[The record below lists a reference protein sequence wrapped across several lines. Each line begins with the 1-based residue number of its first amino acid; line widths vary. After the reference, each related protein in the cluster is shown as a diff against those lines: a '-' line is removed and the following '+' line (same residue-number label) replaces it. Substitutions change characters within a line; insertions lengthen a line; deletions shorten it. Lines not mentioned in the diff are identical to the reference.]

1 MNRHFLW
8 FAMVPGLLFA
18 GVAIADYPIMNAVAD
33 KLVQKYQRSTCEQ
46 LWQEKAEQQGRP
58 KPEKEQELVQLLH
71 DDPKMRAAFIHRV
84 AAPILNKMFECSMI
98 P

>member
-8 FAMVPGLLFA
+8 FAMVPALLLA

-58 KPEKEQELVQLLH
+58 KPEKEQELVQLLR
-71 DDPKMRAAFIHRV
+71 DDPKMRTAFIHRV
-84 AAPILNKMFECSMI
+84 ASPILNKMFECGII

>member
-8 FAMVPGLLFA
+8 FAMVPSLLLA
-18 GVAIADYPIMNAVAD
+18 DAAVADYPIMDMVAD
-33 KLVQKYQRSTCEQ
+33 RVVEKYERSSCEQ

-58 KPEKEQELVQLLH
+58 KPEREQELVQLLR
-71 DDPKMRAAFIHRV
+71 DDPQLRAAFIHRV
-84 AAPILNKMFECSMI
+84 AAPILNKMFECGMI